1 MDALPGTWPA
11 LALLL
16 LGLLVGG
23 LALGLLAVA
32 GLRRLRRSGD
42 MVITFR
48 PEDPRSRRR
57 TPRLRRLAPEE
68 SQRDGLTGL
77 RARSVLAGD
86 GATLLAEAV
95 AQGRRVG
102 LLLFDLDGF
111 KRVNDTLGHH
121 SGDRVLA
128 EVGRRTQELVDA
140 SDVAVRLGGDEFAL
154 LVTADDAAGLDRRA
168 EQLLEVLARPVQ
180 LEEVS
185 LSVRPSLGL
194 AEHPAD
200 GESVEELLRA
210 ADSAMYDAKES
221 GARWRRASEPTHG
234 PLLPGTGPD
243 DLAAALE
250 RHEVVVH
257 YQPQVD
263 GWSGAVTG
271 FEALVRWQHPEHGL
285 LLPEAFL
292 PRAERSAVIAPL
304 TQHVLQRAL
313 AELPALQTSA
323 PGATVAVN
331 VSARSLLGHR
341 LLEDLERLVAASRAH
356 ASDLVLEIT
365 EPAPRATAEVRG
377 LLDGLRR
384 LGCRVSVHGFGSAQT
399 SLTALWHYPAVREI
413 KIDPSIIRQV
423 ATDPEAE
430 RLCRAMISAA
440 RGLDVRVV
448 AEGVE
453 SSDTVHRL
461 RAMGCDAF
469 QGYFLGHPVPLDEVP
484 AWTRDWHRS
493 SATLLG
499 R

>member
-11 LALLL
+11 LAVLL
-16 LGLLVGG
+16 LGLLVVG
-23 LALGLLAVA
+23 LALGLLVVA

-77 RARSVLAGD
+77 RARSVLPDD
-86 GATLLAEAV
+86 GAALLAEAA

-128 EVGRRTQELVDA
+128 EVGRRTQELVGG

-154 LVTADDAAGLDRRA
+154 LVTAEDAAGLDRRA
-168 EQLLEVLARPVQ
+168 EQLLEVLARPVL

-200 GESVEELLRA
+200 GETVEELLRA

-234 PLLPGTGPD
+234 PLLPDTGPD
-243 DLAAALE
+243 DLAGALE
-250 RHEVVVH
+250 RNEVVVH

-263 GWSGAVTG
+263 GWSGVVTG
-271 FEALVRWQHPEHGL
+271 FEALVRWEHP
-285 LLPEAFL
+285 
-292 PRAERSAVIAPL
+292 
-304 TQHVLQRAL
+304 
-313 AELPALQTSA
+313 
-323 PGATVAVN
+323 
-331 VSARSLLGHR
+331 
-341 LLEDLERLVAASRAH
+341 
-356 ASDLVLEIT
+356 
-365 EPAPRATAEVRG
+365 
-377 LLDGLRR
+377 
-384 LGCRVSVHGFGSAQT
+384 
-399 SLTALWHYPAVREI
+399 
-413 KIDPSIIRQV
+413 
-423 ATDPEAE
+423 
-430 RLCRAMISAA
+430 
-440 RGLDVRVV
+440 
-448 AEGVE
+448 
-453 SSDTVHRL
+453 
-461 RAMGCDAF
+461 
-469 QGYFLGHPVPLDEVP
+469 
-484 AWTRDWHRS
+484 
-493 SATLLG
+493 
-499 R
+499 